1 MSRPASLAS
10 VSLDLDNL
18 WSYQKTHGDT
28 DWERRGSYLGR
39 FLPPV
44 LDLLDELDLRI
55 TFFIVGLDADQA
67 ADNAALAGITARGH
81 DVGNHS
87 YEHEPWL
94 HTYDGRRLAADIIT
108 AEGAIEAVTG
118 VRPRGFR
125 GPGYSWSPAL
135 FQLLA
140 ERGYTYDASTLPT
153 WIGPLARHYYFRSAR
168 LNREERRE
176 RRDLFGGWR
185 DGTRPVKPYRWDLD
199 GAGLLLEIPVSTMP
213 FFRVPF
219 HLSYLLYLARISERL
234 MTSYL
239 RSAIAACRLARLQPS
254 FLLHPLDLLGGDQVS
269 ELAFFPGMDLT
280 GARKRELF
288 RRVMGVLGRAFTLV
302 SLDRHAAT
310 LRDTIL
316 PVRRPA
322 WAWSTPAA

>member
-1 MSRPASLAS
+1 MSQPGPLAS

-18 WSYQKTHGDT
+18 WSYQKTHGDSG
-28 DWERRGSYLGR
+28 WERRGSYLGR

-67 ADNAALAGITARGH
+67 PDKAALAAITARGH
-81 DVGNHS
+81 GVGNHS

-118 VRPRGFR
+118 TRPRGFR
-125 GPGYSWSPAL
+125 GPGYSWNPAL
-135 FQLLA
+135 LGLLA

-153 WIGPLARHYYFRSAR
+153 WVGPLARRYYFRSAR
-168 LNREERRE
+168 LTPDERHERRN
-176 RRDLFGGWR
+176 LFGSWR
-185 DGTRPVKPYRWDLD
+185 DGTRPVKPYRWDL
-199 GAGLLLEIPVSTMP
+199 GRHGSLLEIPVSTMP

-219 HLSYLLYLARISERL
+219 HLSYLLYLARVSERL

-239 RSAIAACRLARLQPS
+239 RSAIAACRLAGLQPS

-269 ELAFFPGMDLT
+269 ELAFFPGMDLS
-280 GARKRELF
+280 GARKRDLF
-288 RRVMGVLGRAFTLV
+288 RRVMRVLGRSFRLV
-302 SLDRHAAT
+302 SMDRHAAFLGT
-310 LRDTIL
+310 TTL

-322 WAWSTPAA
+322 WAAPGA

>member
-1 MSRPASLAS
+1 MSRPRPLAS

-18 WSYQKTHGDT
+18 WSYQKTHGDSG
-28 DWERRGSYLGR
+28 WERRGSYLGR

-67 ADNAALAGITARGH
+67 PDNAALAAITARGH

-118 VRPRGFR
+118 LRPRGFR

-135 FQLLA
+135 LELLA
-140 ERGYTYDASTLPT
+140 ERGYAYDASTLPT
-153 WIGPLARHYYFRSAR
+153 WVGPLARQYYFRSAR
-168 LNREERRE
+168 LTPDERHE

-185 DGTRPVKPYRWDLD
+185 DGTRPVKPYRWDL
-199 GAGLLLEIPVSTMP
+199 GRHGSLLEIPVSTMP
-213 FFRVPF
+213 FLRVPF
-219 HLSYLLYLARISERL
+219 HLSYLLYLARVSERL

-239 RSAIAACRLARLQPS
+239 RSAIAACRLAGLQPS

-269 ELAFFPGMDLT
+269 ELAFFPGMDLS
-280 GARKRELF
+280 GARKHDLF
-288 RRVMGVLGRAFTLV
+288 RQVMRVLGRSFSLV
-302 SLDRHAAT
+302 AMDRHAACLGT
-310 LRDTIL
+310 TTL

-322 WAWSTPAA
+322 WSAPEA